1 MEKQLMDKI
10 RNHTTDDVDKEMIIA
25 RLRVVH
31 KELRTHIDNVQKELE
46 QISDFCEE
54 NGDEVKLLDFRLC
67 FAYDD
72 VLVHGKGHTDGIPSL
87 CAYGAKDEIEK
98 LIEGLKK
105 VIDK

>member
-25 RLRVVH
+25 RLREAH
-31 KELRTHIDNVQKELE
+31 KELRVHIDNIQNELE
-46 QISDFCEE
+46 QISNFCEE
-54 NGDEVKLLDFRLC
+54 NKDEVKLLDLRLC
-67 FAYDD
+67 FVYDD
-72 VLVHGKGHTDGIPSL
+72 VFVHGKGNVNGIPCL